1 MATGCAVSVMRVR
14 AGGPVPPRWGECMEI
29 PGRAF
34 PGEGH
39 RLMTG
44 KRLSTRPAD
53 RAERLRRYS
62 ELRDQGMT
70 RGQAAQE
77 VGVDYLGAGAHI

>member
-1 MATGCAVSVMRVR
+1 MKEKGD
-14 AGGPVPPRWGECMEI
+14 
-29 PGRAF
+29 
-34 PGEGH
+34 

-53 RAERLRRYS
+53 RAERLRRYK

-70 RGQAAQE
+70 RVEAAQE
-77 VGVDYLGAGAHI
+77 VGVDYYRAGAVYERWYLADRGLPRPPRQGRRGKRIRDLGF